1 MNRYKLIH
9 VLLVED
15 DAGDA
20 GLVKAALLQSLEAR
34 FEVSWVKSINQAQ
47 QCLLSCTFDALLLDL
62 SLPDS
67 QGIAT
72 LHRIRQLSGLIPVII
87 LTGSGDTDFALT
99 ALEAGASD
107 YMIKSDLGADGLT
120 RAIRYALLRADMEAH
135 NHLLVTA
142 LESAADGI
150 FITDRDG
157 RIEWVNPAF
166 SRLTGYSTQEA
177 LAEKHADLTKSN
189 WPEQPSLE
197 TVWQNILP
205 GEHWHG
211 ETVNQRK
218 DGSLYHEDL
227 TIAPVF
233 DEKGQISHF
242 IGIKKDVTERK
253 QMEENLKRLA
263 STDPL
268 TGLPNRRVFLDAL
281 TQEWSR
287 LQRFSNMQSSLLML
301 DIDHF
306 KRIND
311 NYGHAVGDEVL
322 QQFADILRDELRN
335 IDTPGR
341 LGGEEFAI
349 LLPGIAANNATTMAE
364 RLRKRI
370 ESTPVN
376 SINGP
381 IHFTVSIGVTLIS
394 TEDSAYEA
402 ALHRADA
409 AMYKAKDA
417 GRNQTQWQDLL

>member
-1 MNRYKLIH
+1 MTRYKLIH

-15 DAGDA
+15 DDGDA
-20 GLVKAALLQSLEAR
+20 GLVQAALLQSREAQ
-34 FEVSWVKSINQAQ
+34 FEVTWVKSINQAQ
-47 QCLLSCTFDALLLDL
+47 QCLLNCYFDALLLDL

-67 QGIAT
+67 YGIAT

-107 YMIKSDLGADGLT
+107 YMIKSDFGSDGLT

-135 NHLLVTA
+135 NRLLVTA

-166 SRLTGYSTQEA
+166 TRLTGYSNEDA
-177 LAEKHADLTKSN
+177 LGQKHADLAKPN
-189 WPEQPSLE
+189 WPTQPLLE
-197 TVWQNILP
+197 TAWQNILP

-211 ETVNQRK
+211 ETVNKRK
-218 DGSLYHEDL
+218 DGSQYHEDL

-233 DEKGQISHF
+233 DEKGQIKHF
-242 IGIKKDVTERK
+242 IGIKKDVTERR

-268 TGLPNRRVFLDAL
+268 TGLPNRRVFMEAL
-281 TQEWSR
+281 AQEWAR
-287 LQRFSNMQSSLLML
+287 LQRFNNMQSSLLML
-301 DIDHF
+301 DIDYF

-311 NYGHAVGDEVL
+311 TYGHAAGDEVL
-322 QQFADILRDELRN
+322 CQFADILRDELRN

-349 LLPGIAANNATTMAE
+349 LLPGIAANNAMTMAE

-370 ESTPVN
+370 EATPVISSN
-376 SINGP
+376 GLIN
-381 IHFTVSIGVTLIS
+381 FTVSIGVTLIGA
-394 TEDSAYEA
+394 EDMAYEA

-409 AMYKAKDA
+409 AMYNAKDA
-417 GRNQTQWQDLL
+417 GRNQTKWQ